1 MSNNIGSEN
10 KQSIRILIV
19 DDDRVTS
26 RVLTRFLEKSGF
38 AVVPVLSAN
47 EGLQI
52 LAKQEIDLTLL
63 DVVMPNMD
71 GIEMLALI
79 RSSFDLPVIILSSQ
93 SDKAVIERAFLGGAD
108 DYIIKPFT
116 PQQLIERITRVMKIT
131 APLLDSPKYISGDL
145 TLTPENHQFQAGNK
159 TGSLSEIETKLL
171 QFFIC
176 NPDKMISIDE
186 LLLVGWSQSGK
197 NTPQDSEMLRL
208 AINHLRQKIEPDLEN
223 PSYLPL
229 VSGDGYI
236 FHPND

>member
-1 MSNNIGSEN
+1 MSKNIGSE
-10 KQSIRILIV
+10 KLQSIRILIV

-26 RVLTRFLEKSGF
+26 RVLTRFMEKSGF
-38 AVVPVLSAN
+38 NVIPVLSAK

-93 SDKAVIERAFLGGAD
+93 SDKAVIER
-108 DYIIKPFT
+108 
-116 PQQLIERITRVMKIT
+116 ITRVMKIT
-131 APLLDSPKYISGDL
+131 APLLDSPKYTSGDL
-145 TLTPENHQFQAGNK
+145 TLMPENRQFQAGNK

-176 NPDKMISIDE
+176 NPDKMISVDE